1 MIKTVEQARRLVDS
15 ANKDPAAQAEIKAS
29 AENSEIFGEFAL
41 GETFAYGYGNP
52 QNYAQA
58 VFWYAKAAA
67 QGLAE
72 AQFALGQFYKT
83 GRGAPALPNAILE
96 DHAESN
102 YWYRL
107 AANQGNYHASYN
119 LGEMHYFG
127 KGCLKS
133 NIVAYALMQFAIGKL
148 DAAKDACAEIAEKMR
163 KNEVQLA
170 QQLHSDMSKKEHFL
184 IALDAYFAS
193 LKTNKQN

>member
-15 ANKDPAAQAEIKAS
+15 ANKYPAALAEIKAS

-41 GETFAYGYGNP
+41 GEVFSYGSP

-72 AQFALGQFYKT
+72 AQFALGQFYET
-83 GRGAPALPNAILE
+83 GRGAPALLNAILE
-96 DHAESN
+96 DHTKSV
-102 YWYRL
+102 YWFRL

-133 NIVAYALMQFAIGKL
+133 NIAAYALMQFAIGKL

-184 IALDAYFAS
+184 IALDAYLAS
-193 LKTNKQN
+193 LKPNKQN